1 MNPKT
6 ILLILVLVLAV
17 TACNIQS
24 AAPTASL
31 PSAAASTDTVPPP
44 APTNTPSPVPVAPAG
59 LSLDMLKNGSYH
71 VPFYD
76 LTVTL
81 ANGSYSN
88 GSSTDPYSVQ
98 MLDLAA
104 FGDLNGDGISDA
116 AILLVENTGGTGQ
129 FESIIPVLNAGGAPV
144 QAGESQLGDRVRIN
158 AMIIDSGKIRLD
170 MFVQGPNDPMCC
182 ASQPETQYFGM
193 LGDTFWLTRLTTQT
207 PDKRDRS
214 ITIDSPA
221 DNADVNN
228 PFTIA
233 PFENNLASRI
243 FLLDGT
249 SVNESPQM
257 VDSGGSMG
265 GPGSFSKEVD
275 LSYAGITGP
284 VIIQFLDLS
293 AADGTTLALGSI
305 FLTLH

>member
-1 MNPKT
+1 
-6 ILLILVLVLAV
+6 
-17 TACNIQS
+17 
-24 AAPTASL
+24 
-31 PSAAASTDTVPPP
+31 
-44 APTNTPSPVPVAPAG
+44 
-59 LSLDMLKNGSYH
+59 MLKNGTYH

-116 AILLVENTGGTGQ
+116 AILLVENGGGTGQ
-129 FESIIPVLNAGGAPV
+129 FESIIPVLDSGGTPV

-158 AMIIDSGKIRLD
+158 AIQIDSGRITLD
-170 MFVQGPNDPMCC
+170 MLVQGPNDGMCC
-182 ASQPETQYFGM
+182 PSLPETQTYRLAGNK
-193 LGDTFWLTRLTTQT
+193 FWLTRLTTRT
-207 PDKRDRS
+207 PDKRERS
-214 ITIDSPA
+214 INIDTPA
-221 DNADVNN
+221 DNAEVNN
-228 PFTIA
+228 PFTIHGSVPIA
-233 PFENNLASRI
+233 PFENSLACRI

-249 SVNESPQM
+249 SVNESPLM

-293 AADGTTLALGSI
+293 PADGTTLALGSI